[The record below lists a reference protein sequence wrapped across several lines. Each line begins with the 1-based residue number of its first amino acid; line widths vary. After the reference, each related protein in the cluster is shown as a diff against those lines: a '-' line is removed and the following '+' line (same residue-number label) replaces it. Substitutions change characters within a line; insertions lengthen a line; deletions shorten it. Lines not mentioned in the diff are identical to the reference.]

1 MAGEGGTLASAVG
14 VSLSKRDF
22 HAVTCVRRTLK
33 MDKGTEDIPRDGN
46 P

>member
-1 MAGEGGTLASAVG
+1 MAGEGGTLASCWG
-14 VSLSKRDF
+14 ESLKRDF

-33 MDKGTEDIPRDGN
+33 MDTGTEDIPRDGN